1 MKKKFRIIKFKKNR
15 PALQI
20 KSVSKSF
27 SGRPVLKK
35 INLEVSPGE
44 ILGLVGPNGS
54 GKTTLINLI
63 IGQTRVDSG
72 TIFLGSKDITEK
84 PIHERAKLGIAY
96 LSQYRNVFN
105 MSVYDNLMGICQLS
119 IKNEQKQ
126 KEIVEKLLSEF
137 QLEHLRSL
145 NSSVLSGGEVRR
157 LQIARTL
164 INNPKVILL
173 DEPLAALDPIV
184 VQDIQKYILKLQAY
198 GCGIIITEH
207 SIQNLFQIC
216 DRATVIGEHTIIAEG
231 KPKDIL
237 QSTKARELYFGSFDS

>member
-1 MKKKFRIIKFKKNR
+1 MRKKFRIIKFKKNR
-15 PALQI
+15 PALQVRG
-20 KSVSKSF
+20 VSKSF

-35 INLEVSPGE
+35 ISLEVFPGE
-44 ILGLVGPNGS
+44 IIGLVGPNGS
-54 GKTTLINLI
+54 GKSTLYGTI
-63 IGQTRVDSG
+63 IGQYKVDSG
-72 TIFLGSKDITEK
+72 TIFLGQKDITEK
-84 PIHERAKLGIAY
+84 PIHERAKLGITY

-105 MSVYDNLMGICQLS
+105 MSVYDNLMGICQIS
-119 IKNEQKQ
+119 IKGKQKQ
-126 KEIVEKLLSEF
+126 REVVEKLLHEF
-137 QLEHLRSL
+137 QLEHLRNL

-173 DEPLAALDPIV
+173 DEPMAALDPIV

-198 GCGIIITEH
+198 GCGIIITDH
-207 SIQNLFQIC
+207 QVQNLFQIV
-216 DRATVIGEHTIIAEG
+216 DRAYVIGEHAIIAEG